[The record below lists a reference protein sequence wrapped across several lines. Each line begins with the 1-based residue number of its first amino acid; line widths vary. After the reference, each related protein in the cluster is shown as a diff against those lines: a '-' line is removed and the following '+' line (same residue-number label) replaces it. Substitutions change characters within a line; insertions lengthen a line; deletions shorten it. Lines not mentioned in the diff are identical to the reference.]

1 MRVVLRYAA
10 CAVLQHAACAV
21 LLLCLSLSVSYRV
34 L

>member
-1 MRVVLRYAA
+1 VRVVLRYAA